1 MFWFFL
7 IAVAVAVGLIQLGAL
22 SVWVGVLS
30 LALKAVLL
38 AALAVALFIGVA
50 FAWKRYK
57 SDRSAR

>member
-57 SDRSAR
+57 GDRPGQ

>member
-57 SDRSAR
+57 GNGSGQ

>member
-30 LALKAVLL
+30 LALKAILL
-38 AALAVALFIGVA
+38 AALAVTLFIGVA

-57 SDRSAR
+57 ADGSGQ